1 MTWVLIFRS
10 KIFASTF
17 LYNLYISYT
26 QLQREES
33 RLEIRKLQ
41 KIKGGSFT
49 LTLPKQWVEKRK
61 LTSGEQIAVSE
72 EEDGSLR
79 LYPLVAATEKPLE
92 VMLPL
97 EDYPDLTAL
106 EYSVGT
112 YYIQGSSQINI
123 SCRKIIPAEQKR
135 RLKQLR
141 MELPGVEVAE
151 EAADKLSFQVLID
164 PTAFSLESLIE
175 KTSSFSLHLQEDA
188 VKSVLNWNFALAKEV
203 LERSRE
209 AQRHYRM
216 TIRQVALC
224 SMSRVIAEKVGVKNC
239 RECITFAL
247 IARDLS
253 RLVYHSSSIARH
265 ILSLEGKKK
274 ANPSILKAIV
284 EMSKIA
290 YEMQREAVQ
299 AFLQMDVQLAIV
311 VFGKMKFMR
320 EKEEA
325 LLKKI
330 LEKTKDVDKA
340 VALSM
345 IARDLRRIAGY
356 AVAVGDDAMNR
367 VLTPALF
374 CKA

>member
-1 MTWVLIFRS
+1 
-10 KIFASTF
+10 
-17 LYNLYISYT
+17 
-26 QLQREES
+26 
-33 RLEIRKLQ
+33 LEIRKLQ
-41 KIKGGSFT
+41 KIRGGSFT
-49 LTLPKQWVEKRK
+49 LTLPKRWVEKRK

-92 VMLPL
+92 VTLSL

-106 EYSVGT
+106 EYCVET
-112 YYIQGSSQINI
+112 YYIQGSNQINI
-123 SCRKIIPAEQKR
+123 FCRKIIPAEQKR

-151 EAADKLSFQVLID
+151 EASDKLNLQVLID
-164 PTAFSLESLIE
+164 PTTFSLESLIE

-188 VKSVLNWNFALAKEV
+188 IKSVLDWNFALAKEV
-203 LERSRE
+203 IERSEE

-216 TIRQVALC
+216 TIRQVALS
-224 SMSRVIAEKVGVKNC
+224 SMNRIIAEKVGVRNC

-265 ILSLEGKKK
+265 ILSLDGKKK
-274 ANPSILKAIV
+274 ANSEILAAMA

-299 AFLQMDVQLAIV
+299 AFLERNVQLAIV
-311 VFGKMKFMR
+311 VFGKMRFMR
-320 EKEEA
+320 EKEKA

-330 LEKTKDVDKA
+330 LEKIRDVDTA

-356 AVAVGDDAMNR
+356 AVAVADDAMNR
-367 VLTPALF
+367 VLTPA
-374 CKA
+374 

>member
-1 MTWVLIFRS
+1 
-10 KIFASTF
+10 
-17 LYNLYISYT
+17 
-26 QLQREES
+26 
-33 RLEIRKLQ
+33 LEIRKLQ
-41 KIKGGSFT
+41 KIRGGSFT

-79 LYPLVAATEKPLE
+79 LYPLMAVAEEPLK
-92 VMLPL
+92 VRLSL

-106 EYSVGT
+106 EYCVGT

-123 SCRKIIPAEQKR
+123 FGQKIIPAEQKR

-141 MELPGVEVAE
+141 TELPGVEVAE

-164 PTAFSLESLIE
+164 PTTFSLESLIK

-188 VKSVLNWNFALAKEV
+188 MKSLLDWNFALANEV

-216 TIRQVALC
+216 TIRQVALS
-224 SMSRVIAEKVGVKNC
+224 SMNRVIAEKVGVKNC
-239 RECITFAL
+239 RECTTFAL

-274 ANPSILKAIV
+274 INPEILNAIE

-299 AFLQMDVQLAIV
+299 AFLQKNVQHAIA
-311 VFGKMKFMR
+311 VFGKMRFMR
-320 EKEEA
+320 EKEKA
-325 LLKKI
+325 ILKKI
-330 LEKTKDVDKA
+330 LEKTRDVDTA

-356 AVAVGDDAMNR
+356 AVAVADDAMNR
-367 VLTPALF
+367 VLTPA
-374 CKA
+374 

>member
-1 MTWVLIFRS
+1 M
-10 KIFASTF
+10 
-17 LYNLYISYT
+17 
-26 QLQREES
+26 
-33 RLEIRKLQ
+33 EIRKLQ
-41 KIKGGSFT
+41 KIRGGSFT
-49 LTLPKQWVEKRK
+49 LTLPKQWVENRG

-79 LYPLVAATEKPLE
+79 LYPLVTAKEKPLE
-92 VMLPL
+92 VMLSL
-97 EDYPDLTAL
+97 EDYPNLTAL
-106 EYSVGT
+106 EYCVET

-123 SCRKIIPAEQKR
+123 VSKKIIPAEQKR

-164 PTAFSLESLIE
+164 PTTFSLESLIE

-188 VKSVLNWNFALAKEV
+188 VRSVLDWNFALAKEV

-216 TIRQVALC
+216 TIRQVALS
-224 SMSRVIAEKVGVKNC
+224 SMSRAIAEKVGVKNC
-239 RECITFAL
+239 RECVTFAL

-253 RLVYHSSSIARH
+253 RLVYHSSSISRH

-274 ANPSILKAIV
+274 VDPEILRTIA

-299 AFLQMDVQLAIV
+299 AFLQENVQLAII
-311 VFGKMKFMR
+311 VFGKMRFMR
-320 EKEEA
+320 EQEET

-330 LEKTKDVDKA
+330 LEKTRDIDTA

-356 AVAVGDDAMNR
+356 AVAVADDAMNR
-367 VLTPALF
+367 VLTPA
-374 CKA
+374 

>member
-1 MTWVLIFRS
+1 
-10 KIFASTF
+10 
-17 LYNLYISYT
+17 
-26 QLQREES
+26 
-33 RLEIRKLQ
+33 LEIRKLQ
-41 KIKGGSFT
+41 KIRGGSFT

-79 LYPLVAATEKPLE
+79 LYPLMAVAEEPLK
-92 VMLPL
+92 VRLSL

-106 EYSVGT
+106 EYCVGT

-123 SCRKIIPAEQKR
+123 FGQKIIPAEQKR

-141 MELPGVEVAE
+141 TELPGVEVAE

-164 PTAFSLESLIE
+164 PTTFSLESLIK

-188 VKSVLNWNFALAKEV
+188 IKSLLDWNFALANEV

-216 TIRQVALC
+216 TIRQVALS
-224 SMSRVIAEKVGVKNC
+224 SMNRVIAEKVGVKNC
-239 RECITFAL
+239 RECTTFAL

-274 ANPSILKAIV
+274 INPEILNAIE

-299 AFLQMDVQLAIV
+299 AFLQKNVQHAIA
-311 VFGKMKFMR
+311 VFGKMRFMR
-320 EKEEA
+320 EKEKA
-325 LLKKI
+325 ILKKI
-330 LEKTKDVDKA
+330 LEKTRDVDTA

-356 AVAVGDDAMNR
+356 AVAVADDAMNR
-367 VLTPALF
+367 VLTPA
-374 CKA
+374 

>member
-1 MTWVLIFRS
+1 M
-10 KIFASTF
+10 
-17 LYNLYISYT
+17 
-26 QLQREES
+26 
-33 RLEIRKLQ
+33 EIRKLQ
-41 KIKGGSFT
+41 KIRGGSFT
-49 LTLPKQWVEKRK
+49 LTLPKQWVEKRE

-79 LYPLVAATEKPLE
+79 LYPLAAAVKRPLK
-92 VMLPL
+92 VTLSL
-97 EDYPDLTAL
+97 EDYSDLTAL
-106 EYSVGT
+106 EYCVET

-123 SCRKIIPAEQKR
+123 VSKKIIPAEQKR

-151 EAADKLSFQVLID
+151 EAADKLNFQVLLD

-175 KTSSFSLHLQEDA
+175 KTSSFSLNLQEDA
-188 VKSVLNWNFALAKEV
+188 VKSILEWNFALAKEV

-216 TIRQVALC
+216 TIRQVALS
-224 SMSRVIAEKVGVKNC
+224 SMNRVIAEKVGVKNC

-253 RLVYHSSSIARH
+253 RLVYHASSIARH
-265 ILSLEGKKK
+265 VLSFEGKKRV
-274 ANPSILKAIV
+274 NSEILKIIA
-284 EMSKIA
+284 EMSQIA
-290 YEMQREAVQ
+290 HEMQKESVQ
-299 AFLQMDVQLAIV
+299 AFLHKDVQLAIG
-311 VFGKMKFMR
+311 VFGKMKLMR
-320 EKEEA
+320 EKEEN

-330 LEKTKDVDKA
+330 LEKTKDVDTA

-356 AVAVGDDAMNR
+356 AVAVADDAMNR
-367 VLTPALF
+367 VLTPA
-374 CKA
+374 

>member
-1 MTWVLIFRS
+1 
-10 KIFASTF
+10 
-17 LYNLYISYT
+17 
-26 QLQREES
+26 
-33 RLEIRKLQ
+33 LEIRKLQ
-41 KIKGGSFT
+41 KIRGGSFT
-49 LTLPKQWVEKRK
+49 LTLPKRWVEKRK

-92 VMLPL
+92 VTLSL

-106 EYSVGT
+106 EYCVET
-112 YYIQGSSQINI
+112 YYIQGSNQINI
-123 SCRKIIPAEQKR
+123 FCRKIIPAEQKR

-151 EAADKLSFQVLID
+151 EASDKLNLQVLID
-164 PTAFSLESLIE
+164 PTTFSLESLIE

-188 VKSVLNWNFALAKEV
+188 K
-203 LERSRE
+203 RSEE

-216 TIRQVALC
+216 TIRQVALS
-224 SMSRVIAEKVGVKNC
+224 SMNRIIAEKVGVRNC

-265 ILSLEGKKK
+265 ILSLDGKKK
-274 ANPSILKAIV
+274 ANSEILAAMA

-299 AFLQMDVQLAIV
+299 AFLERNVQLAIV
-311 VFGKMKFMR
+311 VFGKMRFMR
-320 EKEEA
+320 EKEKA

-330 LEKTKDVDKA
+330 LEKIRDVDTA

-356 AVAVGDDAMNR
+356 AVAVADDAMNR
-367 VLTPALF
+367 VLTPA
-374 CKA
+374 

>member
-1 MTWVLIFRS
+1 
-10 KIFASTF
+10 
-17 LYNLYISYT
+17 
-26 QLQREES
+26 
-33 RLEIRKLQ
+33 LEIRKLQ
-41 KIKGGSFT
+41 KIRGGSFT
-49 LTLPKQWVEKRK
+49 LTLPKQWVEKRR
-61 LTSGEQIAVSE
+61 LESGEQIAVSE

-79 LYPLVAATEKPLE
+79 LYPLVSATEKPLE
-92 VMLPL
+92 VMLSL
-97 EDYPDLTAL
+97 EDHSDLAAL
-106 EYSVGT
+106 EYCVET
-112 YYIQGSSQINI
+112 YYIQGSNQISI
-123 SCRKIIPAEQKR
+123 CCKEIIPVEQKR

-164 PTAFSLESLIE
+164 PTTFSLESLIE

-188 VKSVLNWNFALAKEV
+188 VKSVLDWNFALAKEV

-216 TIRQVALC
+216 TIRQVALS
-224 SMSRVIAEKVGVKNC
+224 SMNRVVAEKVGVKNC

-265 ILSLEGKKK
+265 ILSLEGKMK
-274 ANPSILKAIV
+274 ANPEILRTIAEV
-284 EMSKIA
+284 SKTA
-290 YEMQREAVQ
+290 YEMQSEAVQ
-299 AFLQMDVQLAIV
+299 AFLQKNVKLAIA

-320 EKEEA
+320 QEEEA

-330 LEKTKDVDKA
+330 LEKTRDVDTA

-356 AVAVGDDAMNR
+356 AVAVADDAMNR
-367 VLTPALF
+367 VLTPA
-374 CKA
+374 

>member
-1 MTWVLIFRS
+1 M
-10 KIFASTF
+10 
-17 LYNLYISYT
+17 
-26 QLQREES
+26 
-33 RLEIRKLQ
+33 EIRKLQ
-41 KIKGGSFT
+41 KIRGGSFT

-79 LYPLVAATEKPLE
+79 LYPLVATTEKPLE
-92 VMLPL
+92 VMLSL

-106 EYSVGT
+106 EYCVET
-112 YYIQGSSQINI
+112 YYIQGSNQINI
-123 SCRKIIPAEQKR
+123 FCQKIIPAEQKR

-151 EAADKLSFQVLID
+151 EASDKLNLQVLID
-164 PTAFSLESLIE
+164 PTTFSLESLIE

-188 VKSVLNWNFALAKEV
+188 IKSVLDWNFALAKEV
-203 LERSRE
+203 LERSKE

-216 TIRQVALC
+216 TIRQVALS
-224 SMSRVIAEKVGVKNC
+224 SMNRVIAEKVGVKNC

-265 ILSLEGKKK
+265 ILSLDGKKK
-274 ANPSILKAIV
+274 ANPEILEAMA

-299 AFLQMDVQLAIV
+299 AFLERNVQLAIA
-311 VFGKMKFMR
+311 VFGKMRFVR
-320 EKEEA
+320 EKEET

-330 LEKTKDVDKA
+330 LEKIRDVDTA

-356 AVAVGDDAMNR
+356 AVAVADDAMNR
-367 VLTPALF
+367 VLTPA
-374 CKA
+374 